1 MTEKPRMA
9 KDDPRV
15 IASREETYAIPQWRL
30 IKLWKAAGRH
40 VDLLNKVI
48 DEKRAGKGPGS

>member
-1 MTEKPRMA
+1 VTEKPGMA

-15 IASREETYAIPQWRL
+15 IASREEAYAIPQWRL

-48 DEKRAGKGPGS
+48 DEKRAKK